1 MRGQIACRAVH
12 RAGDRYSTLA
22 LNGYGLGCVI
32 LDTAAGLKQ
41 RALLDR
47 ARAGDGQAAVC
58 KGRRLALQAGTRI
71 DVAIKRAVVQVF
83 GVKLLSGLVNRC
95 VRALHPQADC
105 G

>member
-1 MRGQIACRAVH
+1 MRGQVACRAVH

-22 LNGYGLGCVI
+22 LNGYGLCRII
-32 LDTAAGLKQ
+32 LNTAAGLKQ

-47 ARAGDGQAAVC
+47 ACAGDGQAAVG
-58 KGRRLALQAGTRI
+58 KGRGLALQAGARI
-71 DVAIKRAVVQVF
+71 DVAIKRAVVQIF